1 MSLTKRHLPLA
12 ETQTT
17 HTQKGSRCAC
27 WRVPYICEGE
37 CCAVEVLHA
46 QLFILMYSRRQK
58 KVPVPFTYNG
68 GSTVLRLKKD
78 CAKTLLERYGCVFT
92 DRFTTRLYDEAFS
105 STVYV
110 M

>member
-1 MSLTKRHLPLA
+1 MQVRQLYHRSQRIKFWLA
-12 ETQTT
+12 
-17 HTQKGSRCAC
+17 
-27 WRVPYICEGE
+27 
-37 CCAVEVLHA
+37 
-46 QLFILMYSRRQK
+46 MYSRSPK

-78 CAKTLLERYGCVFT
+78 CAKTLHERYGCVFT

>member
-1 MSLTKRHLPLA
+1 
-12 ETQTT
+12 
-17 HTQKGSRCAC
+17 
-27 WRVPYICEGE
+27 
-37 CCAVEVLHA
+37 
-46 QLFILMYSRRQK
+46 MYSTRQK

-78 CAKTLLERYGCVFT
+78 CAKTLHERYGCVFT

-110 M
+110 MYVERTFVQ